1 MTMFILEIK
10 PESKTL
16 HWVRAGHEPAILYN
30 AGKDSFLELAGEG
43 IALGVVED
51 ADYQKYTHEG
61 WTSGSIVV
69 VGTDGIREAQNVEG
83 EMFGLDRLRE
93 SIRKSSTE
101 PAETIQNEIIKDL
114 KTFQGEAP
122 QEDDITLVVVKLL

>member
-1 MTMFILEIK
+1 
-10 PESKTL
+10 
-16 HWVRAGHEPAILYN
+16 
-30 AGKDSFLELAGEG
+30 
-43 IALGVVED
+43 VVED